1 MKPGKLTIEQLKKIV
16 FPYTGTRRSEV
27 LVHAAIGEDCAV
39 LDLKDQLCVI
49 STDPITGASKDN
61 GYLGVHVACNDV
73 IASGGKPLGI
83 LVTLLLKEET
93 TEEDIRKIIEGTD
106 NACKELGIEIIGG
119 HTEITSSVKE
129 SILSLTAL
137 GTKDKKYLEN
147 QVAIEEGDEIILTK
161 GGAIEGTSIL
171 YSDYAE
177 YFEGKVDEK
186 LIKEGQSMLS
196 WLSVLKEGVIAME
209 HGAKVMHDVTEGGVL
224 GGVYEISENTGLG
237 VELFEENI
245 YFHPSTKALLKVF
258 PDLELL
264 RLISSGSLLIVAKK
278 GNEIGKKLKEAGIE
292 NFSIGR
298 FTKDKSRL
306 LHRANGEVMDIAEPK
321 SDELWSIIDKLKE
334 R

>member
-16 FPYTGTRRSEV
+16 FPYTGIRRPEV

-39 LDLKDQLCVI
+39 VDLNDQLCVI

-93 TEEDIRKIIEGTD
+93 TEDDIRRIIEGTN
-106 NACKELGIEIIGG
+106 NACQELGIEIIGG

-137 GTKDKKYLEN
+137 GTKDRKYLEA
-147 QVAIEEGDEIILTK
+147 QLPVEEGDEIILTK

-171 YSDYAE
+171 YSDYSHV
-177 YFEGKVDEK
+177 FEGKIDDS
-186 LIKEGQSMLS
+186 LIKEGQEMLS
-196 WLSVLKEGVIAME
+196 WLSVLKEGIIAME

-224 GGVYEISENTGLG
+224 GGIYEIAENTSLG
-237 VELFEENI
+237 VDIFEDKI
-245 YFHPSTKALLKVF
+245 YFHPATRALKKVF
-258 PDLELL
+258 PELELL
-264 RLISSGSLLIVAKK
+264 RLISSGSLLIVGKK
-278 GNEIGKKLKEAGIE
+278 DNVIKEKLKEAGIE
-292 NFSIGR
+292 SYSIGK
-298 FTKDKSRL
+298 FTADRGRL
-306 LHRANGEVMDIAEPK
+306 LHRENGEVEDIAEPK

>member
-16 FPYTGTRRSEV
+16 FPYTGIRRPEV

-39 LDLKDQLCVI
+39 VDLNDQLCVI

-93 TEEDIRKIIEGTD
+93 TEEDIKRIIEGT
-106 NACKELGIEIIGG
+106 NTACEELGIEIIGG

-171 YSDYAE
+171 YNDYAE
-177 YFEGKVDEK
+177 VFENIVDEK
-186 LIKEGQSMLS
+186 LIKEGQKMLR
-196 WLSVLKEGVIAME
+196 WLSIFKEGVIALE
-209 HGAKVMHDVTEGGVL
+209 NGAKVMHDVTEGGVL
-224 GGVYEISENTGLG
+224 GGVYEITDNTDLG
-237 VELFEENI
+237 IDIFEKEI
-245 YFHPSTKALLKVF
+245 YFHPSTLALLKVF

-264 RLISSGSLLIVAKK
+264 RLISSGSLLIV
-278 GNEIGKKLKEAGIE
+278 GKKDNKIRTELEKAGIDS
-292 NFSIGR
+292 FSIGR
-298 FTKDKSRL
+298 FKKDKSRL
-306 LHRANGEVMDIAEPK
+306 LHKTNGKVINIAEPK

>member
-16 FPYTGTRRSEV
+16 FPYTGIRRPEV

-39 LDLKDQLCVI
+39 VDLNDQLCVI

-93 TEEDIRKIIEGTD
+93 TEEDIRKIIEGTN

-147 QVAIEEGDEIILTK
+147 QLAIEEGDEIILTK
-161 GGAIEGTSIL
+161 GGAIEGTAIL
-171 YSDYAE
+171 YNDYEATFKDKVSDA
-177 YFEGKVDEK
+177 
-186 LIKEGQSMLS
+186 LIKEGQSMIG
-196 WLSVLKEGVIAME
+196 WLSVLKEGMIAME
-209 HGAKVMHDVTEGGVL
+209 NGAKVMHDVTEGGVL
-224 GGVYEISENTGLG
+224 GGVYEITDNTNLG
-237 VELFEENI
+237 INIFEEEI
-245 YFHPSTKALLKVF
+245 YFHPSTKALIDIF
-258 PDLELL
+258 PDLDLL
-264 RLISSGSLLIVAKK
+264 RLISSGSLLI
-278 GNEIGKKLKEAGIE
+278 IGKSDNKIKEKLKEAGI
-292 NFSIGR
+292 NSYSIGR
-298 FTKDKSRL
+298 FTKETARL
-306 LHRANGEVMDIAEPK
+306 LHRTNGEVIDIAEPK